1 MSRINHRQI
10 EAFRAVML
18 TGSMTGA
25 ADMMHI
31 TQPAVSRL
39 IRDLEALA
47 GFSLF
52 ERNGPRIQA
61 TLEATEL
68 SGEVDRQFSGLQ
80 RIERTL
86 EDIRTMQ
93 SGAIRIAAMNAP
105 AMAFL
110 PRLVAGFMKRHP
122 STNVWMHT
130 ENSRTILEQVSL
142 QHYEFGFGA
151 FRSGYPGVVVEE
163 LPDLAAVLA
172 LPADHRMAE
181 QETIR
186 LEQLTSQRFIELGRH
201 GLLRH
206 QVDHALAKCNARPVM
221 VMETSLSASICTMV
235 AESSV
240 MGIIDPFTAY
250 EVTDPRIAIR
260 KISPPIRYDI
270 AFAHSSARPL
280 GRIARELID
289 DIRDAV
295 NHLATHHPLAST
307 RP

>member
-47 GFSLF
+47 GFTLF

-61 TLEATEL
+61 TLEAMEL

-110 PRLVAGFMKRHP
+110 PRLIADFMKRHP

-172 LPADHRMAE
+172 DHPMAS
-181 QETIR
+181 QETVR
-186 LEQLTSQRFIELGRH
+186 LEQLTAQRFVELGRH

-221 VMETSLSASICTMV
+221 VMETSLSASICAMV
-235 AESSV
+235 AQSGV

-250 EVTDPRIAIR
+250 EVKDPRIAIR
-260 KISPPIRYDI
+260 KLSPSIRYDI

-289 DIRDAV
+289 DIRVAV
-295 NHLATHHPLAST
+295 HHLTTDHPLASAQL
-307 RP
+307 

>member
-47 GFSLF
+47 GFTLF

-61 TLEATEL
+61 TLEAMEL

-110 PRLVAGFMKRHP
+110 PRLIADFMKRHP

-172 LPADHRMAE
+172 DHPMAA
-181 QETIR
+181 QETVR
-186 LEQLTSQRFIELGRH
+186 LEQLTAQRFVELGRH

-221 VMETSLSASICTMV
+221 VMETSLSASICAMV
-235 AESSV
+235 AQSGV

-250 EVTDPRIAIR
+250 EVKDPRIAIR
-260 KISPPIRYDI
+260 KLSPSIRYDI

-289 DIRDAV
+289 DIRVAV
-295 NHLATHHPLAST
+295 HHLTTDHPLASAQL
-307 RP
+307 